1 MRKYMEIFNKLSE
14 TYADRRKNNDDLVNA
29 VFSDHGGAD
38 QYAAQIIDK
47 RLEEK
52 ARQLEM
58 ELYEALGKKI
68 KSE

>member
-1 MRKYMEIFNKLSE
+1 MQYMKIFNELNAA
-14 TYADRRKNNDDLVNA
+14 YGDRRKNNEYLVNA

-47 RLEEK
+47 RLAEK
-52 ARQLEM
+52 ITRLEA

-68 KSE
+68 KGE